1 MNNQRPKMNKWTST
15 TDLKVLRRVGKA
27 QEELNELGC
36 VLARVIIQG
45 IDEIDPGSGKV
56 NRQRLTE
63 EVADVQAQLQLIISQ
78 FNLDGL
84 YINGRCSEKKRQ
96 MAEWESLF
104 DE

>member
-1 MNNQRPKMNKWTST
+1 MSDKPKMNKWIPT

-56 NRQRLTE
+56 NRQRLQDE
-63 EVADVQAQLQLIISQ
+63 IADVYTQLQLMESQ
-78 FNLDGL
+78 FELDS
-84 YINGRCSEKKRQ
+84 YAITDRCVEKRRQ
-96 MAEWESLF
+96 MDEWEALF

>member
-1 MNNQRPKMNKWTST
+1 MSKHWIPT
-15 TDLKVLRRVGKA
+15 TDLKVLRRVGKT
-27 QEELNELGC
+27 QEELGELGA

-63 EVADVQAQLQLIISQ
+63 EVADVYTQLQLIMSD
-78 FNLDGL
+78 FNLDRL
-84 YINGRCSEKKRQ
+84 FINGRCEQKKRK
-96 MAEWESLF
+96 MAEWEALL